1 MVYDLILEGEIMDN
15 LLPIKLKTVVLDC
28 PDVRTLS
35 DFYARMLGWKSMY
48 ADDEWA
54 DIGSP
59 EGGTKLGF
67 QRNDD
72 YVPPVWPEEPPAQQ
86 QMLHLDFYV
95 SSEEQME
102 KAVAH
107 AVSCGARKAE
117 VQYDSRWTVM
127 IDPAG
132 HPFCFVI

>member
-1 MVYDLILEGEIMDN
+1 MDG
-15 LLPIKLKTVVLDC
+15 LLPIKLKTAVLDC
-28 PDVRTLS
+28 SDVQALS
-35 DFYARMLGWKSMY
+35 DFYVEMLGWKKTY

-54 DIGSP
+54 DIESP

-72 YVPPVWPEEPPAQQ
+72 YVPPVWPEDKPKQQ
-86 QMLHLDFYV
+86 QMLHLDFCV
-95 SSEEQME
+95 SKAEQME

-132 HPFCFVI
+132 HPFCFVIR

>member
-1 MVYDLILEGEIMDN
+1 MDS

-28 PDVRTLS
+28 PDVQALS
-35 DFYARMLGWKSMY
+35 DFYVKLLGWKKTY

-54 DIGSP
+54 DIQSP
-59 EGGTKLGF
+59 EGGTKIGF
-67 QRNDD
+67 QRNED
-72 YVPPVWPEEPPAQQ
+72 YVPPVWPEKTEEQQ
-86 QMLHLDFYV
+86 QMLHLDFCV
-95 SSEEQME
+95 SKSEQMD

-127 IDPAG
+127 IDPEG
-132 HPFCFVI
+132 HPFCFVIC